1 MSSVILG
8 LVAALSW
15 GVYDFL
21 SRFPSR
27 AIGPIPTVLAVTFFG
42 LVLLSAWVAVG
53 GGGVTIVWPKLWLVA
68 VAGIFFVL
76 ATLALFAAFAL
87 GPMTIVAPIVGSYP
101 ALAMLF
107 ALTQGARPSAAQWL
121 AVACVMV
128 GAVIISRSGGRY
140 EHSGELA
147 EGEMRRVIGLAGLSG
162 LCFAIAITAG
172 QAAVPVFGDVP
183 TVWLA
188 RIFGLIAIGLICLW
202 RSPGAKLPV
211 RWLPLL
217 ALMGCLD
224 VAALAALTA
233 AGNLPSPEFTTVVS
247 SAFGAITVMLAR
259 AFLKEPLAPAQLGGI
274 VLIFGGVAALAAL

>member
-68 VAGIFFVL
+68 VAGICFAL

-147 EGEMRRVIGLAGLSG
+147 QGEMRRVIGLAALSR

-188 RIFGLIAIGLICLW
+188 RIFGLIAIGLIYCGARPVRSCRCAGSPCSRSWDVSMSPPSPHSPPPAICPRLNSPRWCLPPSA
-202 RSPGAKLPV
+202 RSPSCWRG
-211 RWLPLL
+211 R
-217 ALMGCLD
+217 
-224 VAALAALTA
+224 
-233 AGNLPSPEFTTVVS
+233 S
-247 SAFGAITVMLAR
+247 
-259 AFLKEPLAPAQLGGI
+259 
-274 VLIFGGVAALAAL
+274 

>member
-27 AIGPIPTVLAVTFFG
+27 AIGPLSTVLAVTFFG

-68 VAGIFFVL
+68 VAGIFFAL

-87 GPMTIVAPIVGSYP
+87 GPMTIVAPIVGAYP

-128 GAVIISRSGGRY
+128 GAVIISRSGSRY
-140 EHSGELA
+140 EDSGELA
-147 EGEMRRVIGLAGLSG
+147 KGEMRRVIGLAGLSG

-172 QAAVPVFGDVP
+172 QAAVPIFGNVQ
-183 TVWLA
+183 TVWLG
-188 RIFGLIAIGLICLW
+188 RIFGLITIGLIYLW
-202 RSPGAKLPV
+202 RSPGAKLALP
-211 RWLPLL
+211 WLPLL

-233 AGNLPSPEFTTVVS
+233 AGHLPSPEFTTVVS